1 MKNLI
6 NGRSREK
13 LRNVDFVKWKH
24 WITIVP
30 LSRHV
35 SRCLREDVTI
45 VVVLSFFYSSF
56 FSFSVCHNS
65 QFQIYQMQKMGS
77 WYIFL
82 LLDDLN
88 QRQRNNLTVFFL
100 NRFWFQNKTVK
111 VIWLSKFPKKF
122 GVGGIDWSFSWN
134 VRYLSL
140 CFSLQITACNKFNPK
155 SFLKGCFTS
164 GFEQPKSL

>member
-1 MKNLI
+1 MLI
-6 NGRSREK
+6 LWNGSIELLLCHQAGTSHGVYERM
-13 LRNVDFVKWKH
+13 LRLLLSSAFF
-24 WITIVP
+24 IVP
-30 LSRHV
+30 FLV
-35 SRCLREDVTI
+35 SLFVT
-45 VVVLSFFYSSF
+45 VLNFKFIK
-56 FSFSVCHNS
+56 CKK
-65 QFQIYQMQKMGS
+65 IQKKVGS

-111 VIWLSKFPKKF
+111 LIWLSKFPKKF
-122 GVGGIDWSFSWN
+122 GVGGIEWSFSWN
-134 VRYLSL
+134 VKYLSL